1 MANNTK
7 IDVSKFKDV
16 TFEEVFKKKYP
27 KLIVPMMG
35 LTGPIWDLIKEKD
48 AKISGAVEPKKKK

>member
-7 IDVSKFKDV
+7 IDVNKFKDV
-16 TFEEVFKKKYP
+16 TMGEIFKKKYP

-35 LTGPIWDLIKEKD
+35 LTGPIWDLIREKD
-48 AKISGAVEPKKKK
+48 AKISGAKK